1 MAKLSDIFNMVYG
14 NSFALNQLIE
24 VDKGVAFV
32 SRTSKNNGVS
42 ALVEPIDEIEPFE
55 AGPITV
61 ALSGMSV
68 LEANVQP
75 YKFYTGYHVMV
86 LTPKNNMSLS
96 EKLFYCMCIKQNKYK
111 YYFGRQANRTLG
123 ELEVPTEVPKWAK
136 DKTIEGYGDDKA
148 NLLKGDI
155 PKLKPNEWKS
165 FNVTE
170 LFNITTGKGPLIRNA
185 KDNTGDTPLISS
197 TQFNNGIVARTGFE
211 PIHLGGTLTLAKN
224 GSVGETFYHSYGYV
238 ATSDVLVL
246 EPKFIMTPYTAMFFI
261 TILKKEKHRYHY
273 GRKWTKELM
282 ENQKIRLPE
291 KDGKVDLDYMETYVK
306 KLRLSKYI

>member
-1 MAKLSDIFNMVYG
+1 MSKLSDIFNMMYG
-14 NSFALNQLIE
+14 NSFALNQLAE
-24 VDKGVAFV
+24 TDNGVAFV

-42 ALVEPIDEIEPFE
+42 AVVKAIDGIEPF
-55 AGPITV
+55 APGAITV

-86 LTPKNNMSLS
+86 LTPKNQMSLN

-123 ELEVPTEVPKWAK
+123 ELEVPTEVPKWITNR
-136 DKTIEGYGDDKA
+136 TINGYDDNTNSLDENSIKLNTGD
-148 NLLKGDI
+148 
-155 PKLKPNEWKS
+155 WKW

-170 LFNITTGKGPLIRNA
+170 LFNITTGKGPIIRTA
-185 KDNTGDTPLISS
+185 KGIKGNTPLISS
-197 TQFNNGIVARTGFE
+197 TQFNNGIVTDTDFK
-211 PIHLGGTLTLAKN
+211 PNHLKGTLTVAKN
-224 GSVGETFYHSYGYV
+224 GSVGETFYHPYGYV
-238 ATSDVLVL
+238 ATSDVMVL
-246 EPKFIMTPYTAMFFI
+246 EPKFEMTPYAAMFFI

-282 ENQKIRLPE
+282 QTQSIRLPA
-291 KDGKVDLDYMETYVK
+291 KDGKVDLNYIEEFIK
-306 KLRLSKYI
+306 NLRLSKYI